1 MLLLSNYMFIHHVL
15 INRFTMTVL
24 CIYLSNHIGKKKELE
39 SKIIVT
45 LTFLFTFIYDLIIT
59 FTGIAEN
66 ILHYLSILLSP
77 NLPSGN
83 SRNASM
89 EHFPLFSMTFT
100 SNISTIF
107 CSPFP
112 VTFLVPFQFIDSLIS
127 YLYLVYPTYCFF
139 FLIPLSLSFPSLLIF
154 FLSACCHL
162 VNCYSDCK
170 DDFLSFMALQMRNNY
185 FKQLVD

>member
-1 MLLLSNYMFIHHVL
+1 
-15 INRFTMTVL
+15 
-24 CIYLSNHIGKKKELE
+24 
-39 SKIIVT
+39 
-45 LTFLFTFIYDLIIT
+45 
-59 FTGIAEN
+59 
-66 ILHYLSILLSP
+66 
-77 NLPSGN
+77 
-83 SRNASM
+83 M

-185 FKQLVD
+185 FKQLVDWQWSADHSGVTDLEYCFSNFSIQKKHLESMLKHRFPGPLPRDSIIRSKIGSRKFAFVMRRWFTQLVCGPHCE